1 MLPEK
6 EAKEDKTV
14 YFTKFFSPF
23 SYSFTCYNRALSF
36 SSHSVKQIEA
46 SPRHHITI
54 QPADST
60 VLTWLR
66 GPFWQHFLKT

>member
-14 YFTKFFSPF
+14 YFTKFFSPL

-36 SSHSVKQIEA
+36 SSDSVKQIEA
-46 SPRHHITI
+46 IISPFNQQT
-54 QPADST
+54 QPSSA
-60 VLTWLR
+60 
-66 GPFWQHFLKT
+66 GCKAPFGNTL